1 MILANNAALI
11 LSVSVVFGGCTG
23 IMCVLLHCV
32 MLNGWIILLQVV
44 GIVNITTLNN
54 RQYCVI
60 VDPVGDD
67 GKPQLGQ
74 KKLIK
79 GEKSFFLRPG
89 EKLEKGTQNVFVMGE
104 DEGLILKANETF
116 TDEDHVR
123 LTFILIHSY
132 SYTHTHILILIH
144 SYSYIHI
151 HLTFSYSHFHAYSHT
166 LILILSFPYSHSH
179 NIPFSHT
186 HNNNNYYI

>member
-23 IMCVLLHCV
+23 IMCVLLPCV

-132 SYTHTHILILIH
+132 SYTHTHMSHTHTLILTH
-144 SYSYIHI
+144 SYSYAH
-151 HLTFSYSHFHAYSHT
+151 THT
-166 LILILSFPYSHSH
+166 LILIRSY
-179 NIPFSHT
+179 SHT
-186 HNNNNYYI
+186 HTHTLILTYSYTHTLMLSYSHA